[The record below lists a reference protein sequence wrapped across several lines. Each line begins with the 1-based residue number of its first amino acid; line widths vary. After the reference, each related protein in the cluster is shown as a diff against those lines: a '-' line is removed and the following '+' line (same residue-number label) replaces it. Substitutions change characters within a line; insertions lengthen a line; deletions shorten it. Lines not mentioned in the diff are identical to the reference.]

1 MEKLLTPVVG
11 PTIVLDVIPLT
22 NYGRGLPHQF
32 NNVHCTE
39 ACGNFH
45 FMKTN
50 VTIKCNSS
58 QCLPEKIK

>member
-45 FMKTN
+45 FMN
-50 VTIKCNSS
+50 
-58 QCLPEKIK
+58 